1 MSAPESIRPPRLKD
15 LEELYARY
23 NDPAYLDPD
32 PLAVVLSFSEP
43 EDREVAGLV
52 CAALALG
59 NAGLIVKAARQVLAV
74 LGPAPA
80 SALASME
87 LSELRDAL
95 GGFRYRFFSGDDLAS
110 YIGGIKALRQRGS
123 LESLFLSCD
132 DPVEPDYAQAASGLV
147 QALRG
152 ASDRSWPGN
161 LLPDPAKGS
170 ASKRTFLFLRWMVR
184 KDNVDPGPWRRCD
197 PSRLVVPLD
206 THMAAACRRY
216 GFLKRKSL
224 DLAAARE
231 AGAALRLLR
240 PDDPLRYDFCMTR
253 PGIRPELNPDE
264 CFACD

>member
-1 MSAPESIRPPRLKD
+1 MPLSDAPMPRLKT

-23 NDPAYLDPD
+23 NDPAWLDPD
-32 PLAVVLSFSEP
+32 PLAVVLSYDTP
-43 EDREVAGLV
+43 ADMEVAGLV

-59 NAGLIVKAARQVLAV
+59 NAGLIVKAARSILSA
-74 LGPAPA
+74 LGPHPA
-80 SALASME
+80 AALAAM
-87 LSELRDAL
+87 DAAAIKAAL
-95 GGFRYRFFSGDDLAS
+95 GAFRYRFFSADDLAA
-110 YIGGIKALRQRGS
+110 YLGGIRALRRRS
-123 LESLFLSCD
+123 ALESLFLACD
-132 DPVEPDYAQAASGLV
+132 DPSEPDYAKAASGLV
-147 QALRG
+147 QALRA
-152 ASDRSWPGN
+152 ASEHEWPGN

-184 KDNVDPGPWRRCD
+184 RDRIDPGPWRRCD

-206 THMAAACRRY
+206 THMASACRRY

-231 AGAALRLLR
+231 AGAALRLFR

-253 PGIRPELNPDE
+253 PGIRPELDPDE